1 MKFEMPVDNHNKHAD
16 GAEQQKSPL
25 SLYQSQISHNDASDG
40 GKKARQNI
48 NDTEHVKRGQPLF
61 VVSIIIA
68 IAVVFAHRSNIQ
80 RMINGTEP
88 KFSFKSTGEKTVVNE
103 DELEKVLEEELEEE
117 L

>member
-1 MKFEMPVDNHNKHAD
+1 MEFEMPVDNHNKHAD

-61 VVSIIIA
+61 VVSILNQNQLP
-68 IAVVFAHRSNIQ
+68 SNIADFAESTDNLCQ
-80 RMINGTEP
+80 RKHP
-88 KFSFKSTGEKTVVNE
+88 KAVRK
-103 DELEKVLEEELEEE
+103 KV
-117 L
+117 